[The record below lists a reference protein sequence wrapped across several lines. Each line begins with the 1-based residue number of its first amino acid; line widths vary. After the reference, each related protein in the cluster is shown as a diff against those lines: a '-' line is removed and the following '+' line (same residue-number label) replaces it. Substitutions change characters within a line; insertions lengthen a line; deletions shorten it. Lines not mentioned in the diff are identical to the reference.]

1 MISLRRWFEMSP
13 RIDRKRREKG
23 RKKGRMNF
31 SRSKNFLEEDKRA
44 DQLCNRGCRINDS
57 AYAINRLCRVIGQ
70 RLVRG
75 ACSSDVNC
83 QRMQKPVVRCK
94 FHLLPSGAPFIS
106 FTQRCHHDYSLARAA
121 PVFNWNVTFPR
132 LESNES
138 IYLKKFQKS
147 GKSKGRV
154 ESCWGDRVLNGQ
166 REREE
171 EERK

>member
-1 MISLRRWFEMSP
+1 MSP

-75 ACSSDVNC
+75 ACSSDVKECRNLLFDANSIC
-83 QRMQKPVVRCK
+83 CHPARLLFPLRKDATTIT
-94 FHLLPSGAPFIS
+94 HLHAPPQFSIGTWRFLDSSQTNRFIWRN
-106 FTQRCHHDYSLARAA
+106 F
-121 PVFNWNVTFPR
+121 
-132 LESNES
+132 
-138 IYLKKFQKS
+138 KKVEKV
-147 GKSKGRV
+147 RV
-154 ESCWGDRVLNGQ
+154 ESSPAGVIEC
-166 REREE
+166 
-171 EERK
+171 